1 MLDSAQLQYFE
12 KRLLNEKKRLQAEI
26 ADLNKDG
33 LADSLAYS
41 TSELSRYDNHPAD
54 LGSESFERGK
64 DIALRDNLNLI
75 LESVTTAL
83 DNMKNNR
90 YGICNRCGRQIPL
103 ERLMALPWAAS
114 CIFCQREEEVVSERP
129 IEEESLKPPFGR
141 TLYDNKKNYNGFDGE
156 DSLQAVMR
164 FGSSDTPQ
172 DLPGIDDYDNFNDYG
187 EQLGIVDPVDRV
199 FKDVNTVEQGQDKE
213 KTGR

>member
-1 MLDSAQLQYFE
+1 MDEAQLKYFE
-12 KRLLNEKKRLQAEI
+12 NRLLSEKKRLQTEI
-26 ADLNKDG
+26 ANLDQDG
-33 LADSLAYS
+33 LADSLADS

-64 DIALRDNLNLI
+64 DIALRDNLTLM
-75 LESVTTAL
+75 LDSVTNAL
-83 DNMKNNR
+83 QDIKNHR
-90 YGICNRCGRQIPL
+90 YGICNRCGRKIPL
-103 ERLMALPWAAS
+103 ERLTALPWADCCVS
-114 CIFCQREEEVVSERP
+114 CQRAEEVVSDRP
-129 IEEESLKPPFGR
+129 LEEESLKPPFGR
-141 TLYDNKKNYNGFDGE
+141 TFYDHKKNFNGFDGE

-172 DLPGIDDYDNFNDYG
+172 DLPGIDDYDNYNDYG

-199 FKDVNTVEQGQDKE
+199 FKDVHTVEKRQDKK